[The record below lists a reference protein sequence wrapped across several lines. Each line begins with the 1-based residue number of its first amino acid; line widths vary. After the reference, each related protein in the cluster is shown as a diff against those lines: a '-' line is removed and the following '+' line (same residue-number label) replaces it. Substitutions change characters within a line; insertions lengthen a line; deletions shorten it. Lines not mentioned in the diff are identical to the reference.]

1 MMSYSAPRK
10 IFWVV
15 PSLNLNQA
23 SVRLRCLH
31 IARGLEKNFGYENY
45 FLTDIKKA
53 KNQIEPE
60 SFLFIIK
67 MPGLNIIDLLVK
79 GKALN
84 CKVIID
90 ITDTVCDIHYKNND
104 FGINS
109 WILNSLI
116 DLTDAIF
123 VPTAKM
129 RDHLIKH
136 AENSKL
142 SIWRNKVYII
152 PDIAESM
159 QDSLSLCEYK
169 SETLKDKTAISIAE
183 NIKSSLGHTEGK
195 TQIKRVLWFGNAYS
209 PTSNMGISSLIPHLP
224 AIKTLQNKQNF
235 DLVIC
240 TNSNADLRT
249 LKSFG
254 IRYNLVEWTLPEIF
268 KQLSLASM
276 SLITTGDDERCMGKS
291 NNRVLFSLINNCPV
305 AVIKHPNNSEFEL
318 SVDRSLKSAIQKYLF
333 SKNSKKERTKALNE
347 NKTILNRYT
356 IIEITKVYNLVLQNI
371 WLSSLAS
378 QEHYPTIPN
387 EKDVVSIIC
396 DNLSVGNIK
405 IIISLLNSFIP
416 SYRVNYI
423 HFTPLT
429 ENHINHYSSN
439 QIIPHLLKLD
449 DIEKARNFLKNNVSL
464 VISDELN
471 ANISKKL
478 FDWTNA
484 INRFSS
490 IATNSSTVSII
501 KQSSLKEFLIKYYTR
516 SESTKHNNLSR
527 VPENI
532 PGRYQPLDI
541 SSSNTDLLFV
551 CGIEAKNWILD
562 GIAKEIGSRS
572 QNSWSIFYCDKVPK
586 HLPKAKNYFF
596 MHQALLKKFVKLRL
610 VDLSQGS
617 NINCWYTHPR
627 DEDKKSID
635 QFLDIFSKVNKIV
648 FACSKNYDLWISRG
662 LNPIRGCVVLGGFD
676 SARFTAHDR
685 KLSNTI
691 GVCSSFYERKN
702 PELLFNLVSKMRDK
716 KFILL
721 GKNWESYARYEAL
734 VGLGNVQYVTAK
746 YEDYPDYYKKFKIF
760 LSTSKLEGG
769 PIPLMEAM
777 ACNCFPVVSETGFAK
792 DIISHGSNGFLFETS
807 STANT
812 VSELIEKAYIMD
824 DIDVSSTVSEYSWDN
839 FSENIYRV
847 VGI

>member
-1 MMSYSAPRK
+1 MTYSAPRK

-15 PSLNLNQA
+15 PSLKLNQA

-31 IARGLEKNFGYENY
+31 IARGLENNFGYENY
-45 FLTDIKKA
+45 FFTDIKKA
-53 KNQIEPE
+53 KDLIEPE

-67 MPGLNIIDLLVK
+67 LPNSSYFDLLVK
-79 GKALN
+79 AKALN

-104 FGINS
+104 FDINS

-116 DLTDAIF
+116 DLTSAIF
-123 VPTAKM
+123 VPTPKL

-136 AENSKL
+136 AEKAKL
-142 SIWRNKVYII
+142 SIWLNKVYII

-159 QDSLSLCEYK
+159 QDSLNLCEYMAK
-169 SETLKDKTAISIAE
+169 TLKDKTAIDVVE
-183 NIKSSLGHTEGK
+183 KIKSSLENTDEK
-195 TQIKRVLWFGNAYS
+195 TKIKRVLWFGNAYS

-224 AIKTLQNKQNF
+224 TIKTLQNKQNF

-276 SLITTGDDERCMGKS
+276 SLITTGNDERCMGKS

-305 AVIKHPNNSEFEL
+305 AVIKHPNNTEFDL
-318 SVDRSLKSAIQKYLF
+318 SVERSLKIAIQKYLF
-333 SKNSKKERTKALNE
+333 SKESEKERTIALNE
-347 NKTILNRYT
+347 NKSILARYK
-356 IIEITKVYNLVLQNI
+356 INEITKVYNLVLQNI
-371 WLSSLAS
+371 WLSSLTS
-378 QEHYPTIPN
+378 QEHYPNIAK
-387 EKDVVSIIC
+387 EKEVVSIIC

-405 IIISLLNSFIP
+405 NIVSLLNNFIP
-416 SYRVNYI
+416 SYGVNYI
-423 HFTPLT
+423 HFAPLS
-429 ENHINHYSSN
+429 ENHINHYSSK
-439 QIIPHLLKLD
+439 QIIPHLLKLEE
-449 DIEKARNFLKNNVSL
+449 IEKARNFLKNNVSL

-478 FDWTNA
+478 FNFANA
-484 INRFSS
+484 LNRFSS
-490 IATNSSTVSII
+490 SATKSSAISII
-501 KQSSLKEFLIKYYTR
+501 KQSSLKEFLLKYYT
-516 SESTKHNNLSR
+516 SLDSTKNNNLSR

-532 PGRYQPLDI
+532 PGRYQPLDM
-541 SSSNTDLLFV
+541 SSSDIDLLFV

-572 QNSWSIFYCDKVPK
+572 QKSWSIFYCDKVPK

-596 MHQALLKKFVKLRL
+596 MHQALLKKFVKLGL

-617 NINCWYTHPR
+617 DVNCWYTHPR
-627 DEDKKSID
+627 DEDKKSIN

-662 LNPIRGCVVLGGFD
+662 LDPTRGCVVLGGFD
-676 SARFTAHDR
+676 SARFTSHDR

-702 PELLFNLVSKMRDK
+702 PELLFNIVSKMRDK
-716 KFILL
+716 RFILI

-734 VGLGNVQYVTAK
+734 VGLGNLQYVTAK
-746 YEDYPDYYKKFKIF
+746 YEDYPDYYKKCKVF

-792 DIISHGSNGFLFETS
+792 DIINHGSNGFLFETS

-824 DIDVSSTVSEYSWDN
+824 NIDISSTVSEYSWDN
-839 FSENIYRV
+839 FSKNIYRIL
-847 VGI
+847 GI